1 MAEKKAFDL
10 AALLG
15 GVSVPAAEQ
24 IELLPWDKLI
34 PDERNFYSLEG
45 LEDLADSIATVG
57 LLDPIRVRP
66 DGDAYVVISGHRRRA
81 AIKLLID
88 SGEER
93 WKTQVPCIVER
104 GEISAELAELKLIFA
119 NASTRKL
126 TSAEMSRQAA
136 RVEELLYALKGQ
148 GFVFPGRMQAHV
160 AQACG
165 TTESKLKRLHAIR
178 ANLDPA
184 LLEMFDAGRL
194 NEEAAYRLQQLP
206 QDVQAYLGQQKAI
219 QKNGVAGDRAKELTE
234 SVAKY
239 TEPKCKCP
247 DGSACSHTLP
257 RFKQAALTS
266 MYWATCRGKCCL
278 KCDVL
283 SSYCSYRC
291 PQARQ
296 RLEEEKAAK
305 KAGQDEEAKLRAER
319 LRPERER
326 LAKEYAA
333 ILALAEA
340 NGLRNDEAEIHL
352 SGAYTVG
359 RLRKLAAGEEITD
372 YAARSEN
379 HPISQYTSVARLAK
393 AARAL
398 GVSAAELVRIG
409 SGGTIVLPEDE
420 NGETEPAAPPE
431 PGWQTGKPER
441 AGRYFVTILI
451 RDERRGDSVSEH
463 RAEWRE
469 GEWWLYDQRLGAGFE
484 LLGWWPLPARYSEEA
499 SEG

>member
-24 IELLPWDKLI
+24 IELLPWDKLL

-104 GEISAELAELKLIFA
+104 AEISAELAELKLIFA
-119 NASTRKL
+119 NASTRRMS
-126 TSAEMSRQAA
+126 SAEMSRQAA

-148 GFVFPGRMQAHV
+148 GFAFPGRMQAHV

-184 LLEMFDAGRL
+184 LLAFYDSGEFVEDAAYQMSKFAPEIQARVAEAVAKRNRKLPNASVLSRVWDDLKENPDPPICKAQGGIPCPEAEKRLVRNILTPYSWQVCSRKRCCTDCPGTVGCTGGCPLKREKEKASKEKQADEDRKRKEARAREQEELRARIRARSAELLPLIDRAGLRDNETLTGDYSTAKVKEIRRWAAGDAGDD
-194 NEEAAYRLQQLP
+194 YFYTYS
-206 QDVQAYLGQQKAI
+206 V
-219 QKNGVAGDRAKELTE
+219 VAPE
-234 SVAKY
+234 
-239 TEPKCKCP
+239 
-247 DGSACSHTLP
+247 
-257 RFKQAALTS
+257 S
-266 MYWATCRGKCCL
+266 MYAGAKMAKRLG
-278 KCDVL
+278 
-283 SSYCSYRC
+283 CSLLYAMDAEET
-291 PQARQ
+291 AR
-296 RLEEEKAAK
+296 EVE
-305 KAGQDEEAKLRAER
+305 
-319 LRPERER
+319 PEPEP
-326 LAKEYAA
+326 
-333 ILALAEA
+333 
-340 NGLRNDEAEIHL
+340 
-352 SGAYTVG
+352 
-359 RLRKLAAGEEITD
+359 AAG
-372 YAARSEN
+372 
-379 HPISQYTSVARLAK
+379 
-393 AARAL
+393 
-398 GVSAAELVRIG
+398 
-409 SGGTIVLPEDE
+409 
-420 NGETEPAAPPE
+420 PAAPPE

-441 AGRYFVTILI
+441 AGRYFVTLLI

-463 RAEWRE
+463 RAEWKG

-484 LLGWWPLPARYSEEA
+484 LLGWWPLPARYSEAAIE
-499 SEG
+499 E

>member
-10 AALLG
+10 AVLLG

-24 IELLPWDKLI
+24 IELLPWAKLI
-34 PDERNFYSLEG
+34 PDERNFYSLVG
-45 LEDLADSIATVG
+45 LEELADSIATVG

-81 AIKLLID
+81 AIKLLLD
-88 SGEER
+88 SGDER
-93 WKTQVPCIVER
+93 FKAGVPCIVER
-104 GEISAELAELKLIFA
+104 AEISAELAELKLIFA
-119 NASTRKL
+119 NSATRKM

-148 GFVFPGRMQAHV
+148 GFAFPGRMQKHV

-219 QKNGVAGDRAKELTE
+219 QNNGVAGDRAKELTE
-234 SVAKY
+234 SVKKY

-257 RFKQAALTS
+257 RFKQAALTT
-266 MYWATCRGKCCL
+266 MCWATCRGKCCL
-278 KCDVL
+278 TCDV
-283 SSYCSYRC
+283 SPSYCSYRC
-291 PQARQ
+291 PQARKK
-296 RLEEEKAAK
+296 LEEEKAAK
-305 KAGQDEEAKLRAER
+305 KAGQDEETRREAKRLEAQRVRLTGEFAE
-319 LRPERER
+319 
-326 LAKEYAA
+326 
-333 ILALAEA
+333 ILKLAEA
-340 NGLRNDEAEIHL
+340 QGLRDDENLPLDYCYSVKDLRARAKGEGF
-352 SGAYTVG
+352 SPWV
-359 RLRKLAAGEEITD
+359 LRK
-372 YAARSEN
+372 EN
-379 HPISQYTSVARLAK
+379 HPITANTRVSQVVDAARL
-393 AARAL
+393 L
-398 GVSAAELVRIG
+398 DVSVEELIRIG
-409 SGGTIVLPEDE
+409 SAGTIKVPETE
-420 NGETEPAAPPE
+420 AEAAAEPAAPPE

-451 RDERRGDSVSEH
+451 RAERRGDSVSEH
-463 RAEWRE
+463 RAEWD
-469 GEWWLYDQRLGAGFE
+469 GACWWLYNQKLIEGYE
-484 LLGWWPLPARYSEEA
+484 VVGWWPLPTKLSEEA
-499 SEG
+499 IEG